1 MTKSIL
7 QSINMGKN
15 KIISLFSGAGGL
27 DIGFHQ
33 AGFET
38 AVLLEMDSSCCQTL
52 RKNLPS
58 IPVIEGDICSIST
71 SQILETAKLEPLEA
85 ALVIG
90 GPPCQSFSL
99 AGKRMGL
106 NDPRG
111 RLVLEFVRV
120 VRESLPKA
128 FVMEN
133 VRGLCNWSNGEAL
146 KAIIEEV
153 TLPIRFNG
161 KEYQYQLSYKVL
173 DAANFGA
180 PQHRERIFIVGNRLE
195 KEFIFPNETH
205 CEANDD
211 LFSVSMKKYVTVGDA
226 ILTLPPATPPSAM
239 AMRVSQTIKGRIER
253 HGY

>member
-1 MTKSIL
+1 
-7 QSINMGKN
+7 MGQN
-15 KIISLFSGAGGL
+15 KVISLFSGAGGL
-27 DIGFHQ
+27 DVGFHQ

-38 AVLLEMDSSCCQTL
+38 AVLVEMDSSCCQTL
-52 RKNLPS
+52 RTNLPNV
-58 IPVIEGDICSIST
+58 PVIEGDICSIPT

-85 ALVIG
+85 DLVIG

-99 AGKRMGL
+99 AGKRMGF

-120 VRESLPKA
+120 VRESLPRA

-146 KAIIEEV
+146 DAIIEEA
-153 TLPIRFNG
+153 TLPIIYNG
-161 KEYQYQLSYKVL
+161 KTYQYKVTYKVL
-173 DAANFGA
+173 DAADFGA

-195 KEFIFPNETH
+195 KDFVFPIETH
-205 CEANDD
+205 GEASND
-211 LFSVSMKKYVTVGDA
+211 LFSAPKKNYVTVGDA
-226 ILTLPPATPPSAM
+226 ILGLPPATPPSAM
-239 AMRVSQTIKGRIER
+239 AMRVSETIKGRIER